1 MRSFVRYAALLVIVF
16 LFTAHSPAQNTGQN
30 VGKKGADPRPEGADQ
45 KPERKIWIKL
55 KSGETLTGNL
65 QKIDLESVDFTVKNI
80 LQTIS
85 LDEVESVS
93 FVSPTSA
100 ARPTPTPRIIE
111 EQPIFPMTATLKP
124 TILYREKARYTE
136 EAKNQGV
143 QGTVV
148 LQVVFQA
155 NGAIGGVKVIRGLP
169 YGLTESAIGAARK
182 IKFEPAVKDGKPVS
196 VRGSLE
202 FTFNP

>member
-1 MRSFVRYAALLVIVF
+1 MRSFDRFAALIVIVF
-16 LFTAHSPAQNTGQN
+16 LLNAHSSAQNAGQT
-30 VGKKGADPRPEGADQ
+30 VGKKGPEQRTEVAEQ

-65 QKIDLESVDFTVKNI
+65 QKIDLESIDFTVKNI

-85 LDEVESVS
+85 LDEVESVFFINPAPAS
-93 FVSPTSA
+93 RSASTS
-100 ARPTPTPRIIE
+100 RPVMD
-111 EQPIFPMTATLKP
+111 QSVFPMTATLRP
-124 TILYREKARYTE
+124 TIVYREKARYTQ
-136 EAKNQGV
+136 EAKNLGV

-155 NGAIGGVKVIRGLP
+155 DGTIGAVKVIRGLP
-169 YGLTESAIGAARK
+169 HGLTENAIGAARK
-182 IKFEPAVKDGKPVS
+182 IKFEPAMKDGKPVS